1 MFPTYR
7 DSVAVMARGVD
18 PVQTMTLFR
27 GDWHGGYDPAKHKVG
42 IQCTPLTTQLLHGV
56 GVAHAAK
63 LRGEDTVV
71 LAMCGDGATSEGD
84 FHEALNFAAVFH
96 LPVVFFV
103 QNNQYAIS
111 VPLAHQSVAPSLA
124 HKAVGY
130 GMAGERVDG
139 NDVVA
144 LLAVLG
150 RAVKLAREGSGPL
163 LVEAHT
169 YRMQAHTNAD
179 DATRYRQ
186 DSEVAE
192 WVAKDPLSRM
202 QTYLTDRGL
211 LDDDRAARIAEKAEA
226 VATQL
231 REGLG
236 EDVPVDPQD
245 LFNYVFSTPTPQ
257 LKEQS
262 AMLADELAR
271 DAASTARRPHNEP
284 HHHHVL
290 RGERQR
296 QRRHRPRSRQ
306 GCGHAPEQTGPQTIT
321 LAKALN
327 TAMADAMH
335 ADPSVLVFG
344 EDVGMLGGVFRITDG
359 LTKTFGQSRCFDTPL
374 AESGIVG
381 MAVGMAMNGM
391 RPVIEMQFDAF
402 AYPAFEQIVSHVA
415 KMHNRTKGAVK
426 LPMVIRVPY
435 AGGIG
440 GVEHHCD
447 SSEAYYAHTAGP
459 EGLHPGH
466 RRRRLPD
473 APRGH
478 RLRRP
483 RDVHG
488 AQEAV
493 LVQGPG
499 GPGRAARRA
508 RREHRTRDLL
518 RGPRRR
524 RPPRHRRHA
533 DRLRARPSRRRSP
546 PPPPPPRKAARWK

>member
-1 MFPTYR
+1 MTISADHTAPDQDAKPPTEDAVAEAVRKFGITVEDYMLPARHQIQMVDQEGRLKADREQGTEPGHEYPLPGDDELIAAYEQLVIGRRVNDQNSALVRQGRMAVYPSSHGQEACQVAAALCLSEGDWMFPTYR

-27 GDWHGGYDPAKHKVG
+27 GDWHSGYNPAKHKVG
-42 IQCTPLTTQLLHGV
+42 IQCTPLTTQLLHAV

-103 QNNQYAIS
+103 QNNKYAIS

-144 LLAVLG
+144 LLAVLD

-192 WVAKDPLSRM
+192 WMAKDPVSRM
-202 QTYLTDRGL
+202 KTYLTDRGL
-211 LDDDRAARIAEKAEA
+211 LNGDTEAKIAAKAEA

-231 REGLG
+231 REGLS
-236 EDVPVDPQD
+236 EEVPVDPQD
-245 LFNYVFSTPTPQ
+245 LFRHVFSAPTPQ

-271 DAASTARRPHNEP
+271 EATSEEDA
-284 HHHHVL
+284 
-290 RGERQR
+290 
-296 QRRHRPRSRQ
+296 
-306 GCGHAPEQTGPQTIT
+306 
-321 LAKALN
+321 K
-327 TAMADAMH
+327 
-335 ADPSVLVFG
+335 
-344 EDVGMLGGVFRITDG
+344 
-359 LTKTFGQSRCFDTPL
+359 
-374 AESGIVG
+374 
-381 MAVGMAMNGM
+381 
-391 RPVIEMQFDAF
+391 
-402 AYPAFEQIVSHVA
+402 
-415 KMHNRTKGAVK
+415 
-426 LPMVIRVPY
+426 
-435 AGGIG
+435 
-440 GVEHHCD
+440 
-447 SSEAYYAHTAGP
+447 
-459 EGLHPGH
+459 
-466 RRRRLPD
+466 
-473 APRGH
+473 
-478 RLRRP
+478 
-483 RDVHG
+483 
-488 AQEAV
+488 
-493 LVQGPG
+493 
-499 GPGRAARRA
+499 
-508 RREHRTRDLL
+508 
-518 RGPRRR
+518 
-524 RPPRHRRHA
+524 
-533 DRLRARPSRRRSP
+533 
-546 PPPPPPRKAARWK
+546 